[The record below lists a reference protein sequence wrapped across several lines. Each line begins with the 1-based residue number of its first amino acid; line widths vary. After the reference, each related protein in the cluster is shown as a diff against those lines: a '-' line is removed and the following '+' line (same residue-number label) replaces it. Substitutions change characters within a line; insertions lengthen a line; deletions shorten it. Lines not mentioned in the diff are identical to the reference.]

1 MIKKLLF
8 ACLFAISFS
17 FTSCA
22 ISSEQ
27 DGIYVGTE
35 YRTRSYVDFDIIV
48 RYGTPYYL
56 NGTLQYYTYNGLYYY
71 PFYHNNY
78 WYVRVYQRPHV
89 HTNFVPNRYD
99 YRFKSGRYP
108 GFNKP
113 KVTLPPPPP
122 ARRATPQQPN
132 RVSPQAPRQNR
143 PVSPGRTPRG
153 SSGRR

>member
-1 MIKKLLF
+1 MIKKFLL

-22 ISSEQ
+22 IGGEQ
-27 DGIYVGTE
+27 DGIYIGTE
-35 YRTRSYVDFDIIV
+35 YRTRSYVDFDVVV

-56 NGTLQYYTYNGLYYY
+56 DGALQYYIYNGLYYY

-78 WYVRVYQRPHV
+78 WYVRVYQKPRL
-89 HTNFVPNRYD
+89 HTHFVPNRYD

-113 KVTLPPPPP
+113 KLTP
-122 ARRATPQQPN
+122 APSPRRATPQQPN
-132 RVSPQAPRQNR
+132 RVSPQVPRQNR
-143 PVSPGRTPRG
+143 PNSSGRTPRSG
-153 SSGRR
+153 SGRR